1 VWTSIFWKD
10 IYCNGILPVKHS
22 YEHSGGLSLV
32 RGEFLDVRLNQ
43 ISFYGTSKKRKYHM
57 TRWEAL
63 NRPKEFGGL
72 GFMEVRAM
80 IVCLLVKWTN
90 K

>member
-1 VWTSIFWKD
+1 
-10 IYCNGILPVKHS
+10 
-22 YEHSGGLSLV
+22 
-32 RGEFLDVRLNQ
+32 
-43 ISFYGTSKKRKYHM
+43 M

-80 IVCLLVKWTN
+80 IVCLLVKWTD